1 MHFEMQCLSAGGC
14 VGLCWQQG
22 TFIRMRADR
31 HKTVMSHDSFFMFRN
46 QAISCTFST
55 VACTVCTHVRTNFTP
70 QFSLTSRQF
79 YQKESGCL
87 VSPPEH
93 PRVIESYRFGR
104 RRKRSAEYSFDGAV
118 STRKLESELVVASW
132 YCTTVPL
139 FACFQEILSLNTVV
153 IPLKIIQCF

>member
-46 QAISCTFST
+46 QAIPAHFHSS
-55 VACTVCTHVRTNFTP
+55 VCCVHTCAHKFYTTI
-70 QFSLTSRQF
+70 SLTFRQF
-79 YQKESGCL
+79 YQKESGWV

-93 PRVIESYRFGR
+93 PRVIESYRFGH

-118 STRKLESELVVASW
+118 STRKLESELVVAS
-132 YCTTVPL
+132 
-139 FACFQEILSLNTVV
+139 
-153 IPLKIIQCF
+153 